1 MDNPVDEESRAKGA
15 EEGYPRVSH
24 QFSDTSES
32 TEGEFEPKIGPSDG
46 EKLLKA
52 SLERRA
58 QNTTPVRSNAFQ
70 RDTIPDPDDAALDDR
85 MANSSGPRMA
95 RMKKIRRNRRDRIT
109 VVQNPAAPSSPK
121 HIPAP
126 SSPSPSQKSGS
137 ASSTPRTSPSRRTQ
151 SSPVRQAS
159 PGGSMSSSQRSSS
172 AGRHP
177 SRERVAGGA
186 AAKLIGPKTE
196 DEDEEEEI
204 CSNQSASEAEADFNV
219 DIDEYSHL
227 TELDQVRRKARV
239 EYDIGT
245 EQNRRYKLNWDTFD
259 SDDEDKDDLN
269 SEATLPS
276 ILDRSEVFHENA
288 TAAII
293 ALLNPKGKRHEPGSV
308 VSVQSG
314 MPLSPASIGPA
325 SSAVSPSRGV
335 GSPTHNVVS
344 GRLST
349 TSTKL
354 IKTPTSTLSPE
365 NLEWQPHEV
374 GAVSALDAPQIAKT
388 KVPNQ
393 PLLTATAEQKLELMK
408 KAMID
413 PSKTLAELLTA
424 IATPPEGEEMDQAYM
439 VRRKNACGALKVLT
453 AKEANRRTIG
463 WTLGVYPALA
473 SVLHDGGE
481 GKLED
486 TFPDERIRNEY
497 FEARNRA
504 VSALLNLC
512 LLKENR
518 IPIFHCPGLLHGLA
532 KTIMQDTTEARQGC
546 TAVLGFLAKTP
557 ENRLL
562 LVKVPG
568 ILDALN
574 SAIKPWSPEGLEDS
588 PERKTKKFV
597 WDSTSGSYSMT
608 TSPSQNF
615 STDKGTT
622 DEDSATESS
631 QSDADDVASELTPQM
646 TTSPTSLSLA
656 SRRSFLYDNDPNKFV
671 NGTRQNVFATLLHVV
686 KEKDNA
692 VSENVLLQREQR
704 KLVHISSREMFLS
717 LSFVSFILHDT
728 LISCSLWLISPT
740 CMKVPPTHMPSKSFV
755 TLPDT
760 VETQSFWCL
769 TTAL

>member
-1 MDNPVDEESRAKGA
+1 MDNPFDEDPRAVPGLQRR
-15 EEGYPRVSH
+15 Y
-24 QFSDTSES
+24 SDNAVYEAGSS
-32 TEGEFEPKIGPSDG
+32 DSAEGEFEPKVGPSDG

-52 SLERRA
+52 SLDRRS
-58 QNTTPVRSNAFQ
+58 QNATPVRSNAF
-70 RDTIPDPDDAALDDR
+70 AANQTKIAPSNAAMEDR
-85 MANSSGPRMA
+85 TPLASGSRME
-95 RMKKIRRNRRDRIT
+95 RMKKIRRSRRDRIT
-109 VVQNPAAPSSPK
+109 VVQNPAPSE
-121 HIPAP
+121 
-126 SSPSPSQKSGS
+126 PSPRKSGPPSPVRSQKSGKSGS
-137 ASSTPRTSPSRRTQ
+137 AASTPRTSPSKTAK

-159 PGGSMSSSQRSSS
+159 PSGSRSSSQRSVS

-186 AAKLIGPKTE
+186 AAKLIGPKAE
-196 DEDEEEEI
+196 DEDDEEEI
-204 CSNQSASEAEADFNV
+204 HSDESASEVEADFSI

-245 EQNRRYKLNWDTFD
+245 DDNKRYKLNWETFD
-259 SDDEDKDDLN
+259 SEDEEEEEDMQ
-269 SEATLPS
+269 SEASLPS

-288 TAAII
+288 TAAIL
-293 ALLNPKGKRHEPGSV
+293 ALLNPKGRGRPDTGSV
-308 VSVQSG
+308 VSG

-325 SSAVSPSRGV
+325 SSAVSPSRSV
-335 GSPTHNVVS
+335 ASPSRSVAS

-349 TSTKL
+349 ISPRRA
-354 IKTPTSTLSPE
+354 IKPPTSALSPD
-365 NLEWQPHEV
+365 NRDSQPHEV
-374 GAVSALDAPQIAKT
+374 VVSALDAPDVART
-388 KVPNQ
+388 KLPNR

-413 PSKTLAELLTA
+413 PSKTLADLLTA
-424 IATPPEGEEMDQAYM
+424 IATPRQGEEMNQAYM

-463 WTLGVYPALA
+463 WTVGVFPALA

-481 GKLED
+481 GNLED
-486 TFPDERIRNEY
+486 TFPDERIRNEF

-504 VSALLNLC
+504 VAALLNLC

-532 KTIMQDTTEARQGC
+532 KTIMQDKTEARQGC

-574 SAIKPWSPEGLEDS
+574 SAIKPWSPDGLEDS
-588 PERKTKKFV
+588 PERKKRFI

-608 TSPSQNF
+608 SSPSRNC
-615 STDKGTT
+615 STDKGT
-622 DEDSATESS
+622 DADSATDGSHTN
-631 QSDADDVASELTPQM
+631 DDDDEDDASELTPQM

-671 NGTRQNVFATLLHVV
+671 NGTRQNVFATLLHAV

-692 VSENVLLQREQR
+692 VSGQYHCKAKSLINVF
-704 KLVHISSREMFLS
+704 SRVAF
-717 LSFVSFILHDT
+717 
-728 LISCSLWLISPT
+728 
-740 CMKVPPTHMPSKSFV
+740 
-755 TLPDT
+755 
-760 VETQSFWCL
+760 
-769 TTAL
+769 